1 MALEFV
7 GVVPVPVHTGKLPVV
22 HNTID
27 GSTPTPSTHP
37 EAQSFQQTVTQ
48 VDNREGGD
56 YLGLRRQRA
65 VPAPVGRR
73 AEVVR
78 LQDPVQRARRAVQRY
93 DFQGLT

>member
-65 VPAPVGRR
+65 VPAPVGRSPK
-73 AEVVR
+73 VVR
-78 LQDPVQRARRAVQRY
+78 LQDSIKCTSRPI
-93 DFQGLT
+93 